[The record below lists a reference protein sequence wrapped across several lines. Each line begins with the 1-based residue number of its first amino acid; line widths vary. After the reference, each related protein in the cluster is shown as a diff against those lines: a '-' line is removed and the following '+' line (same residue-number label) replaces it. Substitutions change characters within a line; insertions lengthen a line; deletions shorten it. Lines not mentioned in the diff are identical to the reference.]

1 MPESDKRHKEESL
14 ERRIGELREENNR
27 LVTQSRRGHGV
38 IDELK
43 LKLTVVNNK
52 VEQTQ
57 SDLTNEL
64 KQKTFLQ
71 DRIVSME
78 TRIHSIQQVSN
89 GTDTKDRC

>member
-1 MPESDKRHKEESL
+1 M
-14 ERRIGELREENNR
+14 
-27 LVTQSRRGHGV
+27 VTQSRRGQGM

-57 SDLTNEL
+57 SDLANEL

-71 DRIVSME
+71 DRIGTME
-78 TRIHSIQQVSN
+78 NRVRSIQQVSI
-89 GTDTKDRC
+89 

>member
-1 MPESDKRHKEESL
+1 M
-14 ERRIGELREENNR
+14 
-27 LVTQSRRGHGV
+27 VTQSRRGQGM

-57 SDLTNEL
+57 SDLANEL

-71 DRIVSME
+71 DRIGTME
-78 TRIHSIQQVSN
+78 TRVRSIQQVSI
-89 GTDTKDRC
+89 

>member
-1 MPESDKRHKEESL
+1 M
-14 ERRIGELREENNR
+14 
-27 LVTQSRRGHGV
+27 VTQSRRGQGM

-57 SDLTNEL
+57 SDLANEL

-71 DRIVSME
+71 DRIGTME
-78 TRIHSIQQVSN
+78 NRVRSIQQVSN
-89 GTDTKDRC
+89 WN